1 MATTPARLLEA
12 LQANGYA
19 WVKSVR
25 KLAALLAPLGLGRE
39 NGRPVRLAYPPT
51 QADRVARP
59 SPSRSECH
67 VGRRGSDIALTR
79 WRTAA
84 DAPAAEVSVRMAS

>member
-1 MATTPARLLEA
+1 MATTPARLVEA

-51 QADRVARP
+51 
-59 SPSRSECH
+59 
-67 VGRRGSDIALTR
+67 GRR
-79 WRTAA
+79 TAWLGLPPRGA
-84 DAPAAEVSVRMAS
+84 SVM